1 MKEYQIEYTS
11 DGCPNDCGYCRD
23 LGLLCVYTE
32 EGKIRNYKC
41 SRCGKKI
48 ASDELY
54 QYKDFD
60 YCENCIDKAIEMY
73 GRN

>member
-41 SRCGKKI
+41 SRCGKKN
-48 ASDELY
+48 S
-54 QYKDFD
+54 K
-60 YCENCIDKAIEMY
+60 
-73 GRN
+73 R